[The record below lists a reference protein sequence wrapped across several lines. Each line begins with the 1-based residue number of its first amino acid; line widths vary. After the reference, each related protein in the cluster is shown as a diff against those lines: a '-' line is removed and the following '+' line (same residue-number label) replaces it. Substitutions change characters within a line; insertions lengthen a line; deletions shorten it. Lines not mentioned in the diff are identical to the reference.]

1 MKMKQFDDL
10 DKRLALLEQKLDLV
24 LDNHLT
30 HMERDMSMIKKVL
43 GGVGIVVFTQM
54 IAVIANMMI

>member
-1 MKMKQFDDL
+1 MKQFEDL

-30 HMERDMSMIKKVL
+30 HMERDMAMIKKVL
-43 GGVGIVVFTQM
+43 GAVGIVVFTQM
-54 IAVIANMMI
+54 IAVIANMMM

>member
-54 IAVIANMMI
+54 IAVIANMMM

>member
-1 MKMKQFDDL
+1 MKQFEDL

>member
-43 GGVGIVVFTQM
+43 GAVGIVVFTQM
-54 IAVIANMMI
+54 IAVIANMII